1 MWHRVIE
8 GALCLLRLILESTE
22 SCSSDSAGGCYAPTA
37 STVIW
42 IRRAALCVAIGILKE
57 PWNSQCS
64 HKCERSIFLFSPC
77 WMMIMMLVG
86 ILIRLCWFDCKFCG
100 CLVRLT
106 DAWMT
111 KRPWF
116 LRVRTG
122 NNCQSSD
129 FGRGRCH
136 ASSSDPLHAKGLQQ
150 PKHCPQHV
158 SDWQDLA
165 KIDRFWQILLLS
177 VVCWVVWQL
186 SPFSRLGPN
195 ICDLSPPEEAWEE
208 RSFKIC
214 KCPFGF
220 GLAMGDMLAM
230 YAGYVGQDF
239 ERYFM
244 QWYWFPW
251 NQ

>member
-1 MWHRVIE
+1 
-8 GALCLLRLILESTE
+8 
-22 SCSSDSAGGCYAPTA
+22 
-37 STVIW
+37 
-42 IRRAALCVAIGILKE
+42 
-57 PWNSQCS
+57 
-64 HKCERSIFLFSPC
+64 
-77 WMMIMMLVG
+77 
-86 ILIRLCWFDCKFCG
+86 
-100 CLVRLT
+100 
-106 DAWMT
+106 MT

-158 SDWQDLA
+158 SDWQNLA

-195 ICDLSPPEEAWEE
+195 ICDLSRPKKPG
-208 RSFKIC
+208 KN
-214 KCPFGF
+214 
-220 GLAMGDMLAM
+220 GLSKFVNALLALGLLWVTCWPCMLAM
-230 YAGYVGQDF
+230 LAKILRGISCSGIGFREISRCKHMDGMWRVLLSCLCYTV
-239 ERYFM
+239 
-244 QWYWFPW
+244 
-251 NQ
+251 